1 MTTFQ
6 AETKTWR
13 VWPDRIFQRSGSRDY
28 SYTWH
33 CVYGRMSRGL
43 SSTSCLC
50 SSKFYGRSNGGV
62 VRGPADTL
70 QRGSEFHTHV
80 CMCKACES
88 SIRRSLKKHRY
99 GEPFRFR
106 WDEGNESVAFHFVR
120 QLMLKLASML
130 CVGIGRIVCSTSL
143 QLCLCTQHYQL
154 VYFMKNVRKSDTMG

>member
-1 MTTFQ
+1 M
-6 AETKTWR
+6 
-13 VWPDRIFQRSGSRDY
+13 
-28 SYTWH
+28 
-33 CVYGRMSRGL
+33 
-43 SSTSCLC
+43 
-50 SSKFYGRSNGGV
+50 
-62 VRGPADTL
+62 
-70 QRGSEFHTHV
+70 

-88 SIRRSLKKHRY
+88 SIRRSLKKHRH

-154 VYFMKNVRKSDTMG
+154 VYYMKNVRESDTIHVC